1 MPRKSPSSPA
11 KPVVAPPVEPGH
23 VVVRVRA
30 MGISSALAKG
40 RPAYD
45 RILLKLSGE
54 ALKGKRDYGID
65 PEFIEGLAKEVC
77 EVHAMG
83 VQIGIVIGGG
93 NIFRGTSKAAADMNR
108 SVADSIGMIATVINS
123 LMMQDALEAAGAP
136 ARVLS
141 AIQMNQVCEP
151 YIRRRAIRH
160 MEKGRI
166 VILAGGTGNPYFS
179 TDSAAA
185 LRANELEAD
194 VLLKATKVDG
204 VYTADPMEDPKAKR
218 MPRVSYRTAIARNL
232 KVMDTSAL
240 SLCRDNDVPI
250 VVFNLFKHGNLRRA
264 VCGDTVGTYVGNL

>member
-1 MPRKSPSSPA
+1 MPRKPPSVPA
-11 KPVVAPPVEPGH
+11 RPATPPA
-23 VVVRVRA
+23 RA
-30 MGISSALAKG
+30 TRAKG
-40 RPAYD
+40 RPAYS

-65 PEFIEGLAKEVC
+65 PEFIEELAKEVC
-77 EVHAMG
+77 EIHSLG
-83 VQIGIVIGGG
+83 VEIGIVIGGG
-93 NIFRGTSKAAADMNR
+93 NIFRGASEAAAAMNR

-141 AIQMNQVCEP
+141 AVQMNQVCEP

-204 VYTADPMEDPKAKR
+204 VYTADPMKDPQAKR
-218 MPRVSYRTAIARNL
+218 MPRVTYQDAIARNL
-232 KVMDTSAL
+232 RVMDTSAL

-250 VVFNLFKHGNLRRA
+250 VVFDLFKKGNLRRA